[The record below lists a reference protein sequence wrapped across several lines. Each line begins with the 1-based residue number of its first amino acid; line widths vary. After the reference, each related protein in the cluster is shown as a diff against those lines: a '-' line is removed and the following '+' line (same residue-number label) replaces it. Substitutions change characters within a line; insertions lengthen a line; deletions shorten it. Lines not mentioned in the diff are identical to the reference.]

1 MQRLKSIIDTSHLD
15 TSELDS
21 INSLLQEHS
30 DRFYLEGDELPATN
44 VVEHKI
50 TTVDD
55 IPVNQKQ
62 YRLPHSLREE
72 GMIGQERPIA
82 YTSRVLRGPEL
93 RYEVYEKEALA
104 IVHSVQCF
112 RPYIY
117 GRHFKI
123 YTDHRP
129 LVWFKTAELN
139 TRVQKWRFR
148 LAEFDFQIIYKEG
161 RFNTAAD
168 ALSRNPPETCEVK
181 AVTRAQT
188 QKANNQIPE
197 PTQQVDSLETPKG
210 PITRAQAR
218 LANQTK
224 STSPQDIATSQQGN
238 DDSPEGVTTPPDV
251 SPEIV
256 TIPLDQVVPDKTI
269 VSERRDKPDI
279 RPNENPPKESKSVDI
294 GNKVLTP
301 TPRSLSLVETKEPLE
316 LRQGAIMYFVNS
328 KGLPLDAGALGLEKL
343 KRLDYEYHLDPGEVA
358 LIKDKRV
365 AYQFVACLTHDGSQ
379 KFVRDDLFS
388 TLSVIKHLAL
398 KKKISGINFAKS
410 NEVGQLPWADFMEI
424 LQEVFQ
430 DEKIKLIKCLGA
442 LEYVPPEDRDAIF
455 YELHRS
461 PVGGHRGISKRYQR
475 IKQKYVWDRLKTD
488 IQRRIQQCLE
498 CQLKK
503 LARHRTKQPMIITD
517 CPGSTF
523 DKVALDIVG
532 PLPATAEGNIYIL
545 TMQDQ
550 LSKFCIGVPLPDA
563 TATTIADAMV
573 RRLICT
579 FGTPKVILT
588 DQGRNFLSKL
598 LQRVAKRFRIKQVRT
613 TAFHAQSN
621 GSLERS
627 HHALAEFLKQ
637 YTNQESDWDQWIE
650 LATLNYNSSVQESTK
665 HTPFEVVFGRLARL
679 PSSRPLRECDQLPT
693 YQGYIVNLVTKL
705 NNIKKLA
712 YDNLLES
719 KHRNKKYYDRNL
731 NPVTFKVGD
740 HVFMKKE
747 PKAHKLNDNNVGP
760 FLILRVFDNYN
771 VEIQTGKNSTKIVH
785 SNRLR
790 LSHITSTPIE

>member
-1 MQRLKSIIDTSHLD
+1 MIDTSHLD
-15 TSELDS
+15 TTELDS
-21 INSLLQEHS
+21 IDSLLQEHS

-72 GMIGQERPIA
+72 
-82 YTSRVLRGPEL
+82 
-93 RYEVYEKEALA
+93 K
-104 IVHSVQCF
+104 
-112 RPYIY
+112 
-117 GRHFKI
+117 
-123 YTDHRP
+123 
-129 LVWFKTAELN
+129 
-139 TRVQKWRFR
+139 
-148 LAEFDFQIIYKEG
+148 
-161 RFNTAAD
+161 
-168 ALSRNPPETCEVK
+168 
-181 AVTRAQT
+181 
-188 QKANNQIPE
+188 
-197 PTQQVDSLETPKG
+197 
-210 PITRAQAR
+210 
-218 LANQTK
+218 
-224 STSPQDIATSQQGN
+224 
-238 DDSPEGVTTPPDV
+238 
-251 SPEIV
+251 
-256 TIPLDQVVPDKTI
+256 
-269 VSERRDKPDI
+269 
-279 RPNENPPKESKSVDI
+279 
-294 GNKVLTP
+294 
-301 TPRSLSLVETKEPLE
+301 
-316 LRQGAIMYFVNS
+316 YF
-328 KGLPLDAGALGLEKL
+328 
-343 KRLDYEYHLDPGEVA
+343 
-358 LIKDKRV
+358 
-365 AYQFVACLTHDGSQ
+365 
-379 KFVRDDLFS
+379 
-388 TLSVIKHLAL
+388 
-398 KKKISGINFAKS
+398 
-410 NEVGQLPWADFMEI
+410 
-424 LQEVFQ
+424 
-430 DEKIKLIKCLGA
+430 
-442 LEYVPPEDRDAIF
+442 
-455 YELHRS
+455 
-461 PVGGHRGISKRYQR
+461 
-475 IKQKYVWDRLKTD
+475 WDRLKAD
-488 IQRRIQQCLE
+488 IQRRIQQCLG

-532 PLPATAEGNIYIL
+532 PLPATVDGNIYIL

-573 RRLICT
+573 KRLICT

-598 LQRVAKRFRIKQVRT
+598 IQRVAKRFRIKQVRT

-627 HHALAEFLKQ
+627 HHALAEFLKH

-679 PSSRPLRECDQLPT
+679 PSSQPLRECDQLPT
-693 YQGYIVNLVTKL
+693 YQGYIVNLVTKI

-719 KHRNKKYYDRNL
+719 KQKNKHYYDRKL

-747 PKAHKLNDNNVGP
+747 PKTHKLDDNNVGP
-760 FLILRVFDNYN
+760 FEIIRTLDNYN

-790 LSHITSTPIE
+790 LSHITSTQFDLVGCRVTREFCHLRARSNVESLDRKREIPLGHTNYLRSEGYAEEPWVLLLHHTTYKILIFLLQNLAFCPNFNPFLRAFSLNKRRRSASRLLHPTKHHLQLSCITRTIFNHLQVNSFFIRRSDATCTTVLIRRESEREMCTRTHHEASVRKRKSFASYKETQHTGRTPPCKKGWPSAALPH

>member
-1 MQRLKSIIDTSHLD
+1 
-15 TSELDS
+15 
-21 INSLLQEHS
+21 
-30 DRFYLEGDELPATN
+30 
-44 VVEHKI
+44 
-50 TTVDD
+50 
-55 IPVNQKQ
+55 
-62 YRLPHSLREE
+62 
-72 GMIGQERPIA
+72 
-82 YTSRVLRGPEL
+82 
-93 RYEVYEKEALA
+93 
-104 IVHSVQCF
+104 
-112 RPYIY
+112 
-117 GRHFKI
+117 
-123 YTDHRP
+123 
-129 LVWFKTAELN
+129 
-139 TRVQKWRFR
+139 
-148 LAEFDFQIIYKEG
+148 
-161 RFNTAAD
+161 
-168 ALSRNPPETCEVK
+168 
-181 AVTRAQT
+181 
-188 QKANNQIPE
+188 
-197 PTQQVDSLETPKG
+197 
-210 PITRAQAR
+210 
-218 LANQTK
+218 
-224 STSPQDIATSQQGN
+224 
-238 DDSPEGVTTPPDV
+238 
-251 SPEIV
+251 
-256 TIPLDQVVPDKTI
+256 
-269 VSERRDKPDI
+269 
-279 RPNENPPKESKSVDI
+279 
-294 GNKVLTP
+294 
-301 TPRSLSLVETKEPLE
+301 
-316 LRQGAIMYFVNS
+316 
-328 KGLPLDAGALGLEKL
+328 
-343 KRLDYEYHLDPGEVA
+343 
-358 LIKDKRV
+358 
-365 AYQFVACLTHDGSQ
+365 
-379 KFVRDDLFS
+379 
-388 TLSVIKHLAL
+388 
-398 KKKISGINFAKS
+398 
-410 NEVGQLPWADFMEI
+410 MEI

-430 DEKIKLIKCLGA
+430 NEKIKLIKCLGA

-461 PVGGHRGISKRYQR
+461 PVGGHRGISKTYQR

-488 IQRRIQQCLE
+488 IQRPIQQCLE

-532 PLPATAEGNIYIL
+532 PLPATSEGNIYIL

-573 RRLICT
+573 KRLICT

-679 PSSRPLRECDQLPT
+679 PSSRPLP
-693 YQGYIVNLVTKL
+693 
-705 NNIKKLA
+705 

-747 PKAHKLNDNNVGP
+747 PKAHKLDDNNVGP

-790 LSHITSTPIE
+790 LSHITSAPIE